1 MTGAGVHLERN
12 HLPLWKVAALA
23 VAYVQLGPSAA
34 LSAGGIIPF
43 SGSAAWLSTL
53 LSVIAM
59 AMLAV
64 VIAAFARRWVMTGS
78 LVSYAHEAFGSRARS
93 LVAACLMLGY
103 IALAAAMVAEVV
115 VFTSSALIDLGF
127 PSAASLGAQSGAAIL
142 ISMVAAACAWRGIDV
157 SVRVVV
163 ILGSLCLPFV
173 VVTMAGAFMELHAKM
188 LPQLAL
194 TGVSLK
200 QIVQGAIA
208 ATGYY
213 VGFDGISALAS
224 ETRDPTRN
232 IPRVLMGTIIFF
244 GAVTTLSCLVQYPV
258 LAAHSGEL
266 SAGASPVAIFANVMG
281 VHWLAVAVD
290 VLLVPATVAGTVALY
305 NLGARIVATTAAD
318 GLLPRSLS
326 RIHPRFHSPY
336 IAVAALAIVGALA
349 PIVLQAA
356 LHTSPLLSS
365 VYLANLATYYWIA
378 PYFITCAGI
387 LRVMRRER
395 VRSPT
400 TAAAAWM
407 SMAAIVYVTVE
418 LFRSPIDAG
427 TTYLPYLAV
436 GTIAVMAAVLAITA
450 ARRKRVAREV
460 EQVVQDTRQSNSS
473 ATYGRQCK
481 PTSRRRSG

>member
-1 MTGAGVHLERN
+1 MTGEDSSCPTRLGEHANLVN

-34 LSAGGIIPF
+34 LSAGGVIPF

-53 LSVIAM
+53 LSVFVM
-59 AMLAV
+59 ALLAV
-64 VIAAFARRWVMTGS
+64 VIAAFARRWVRTGS

-127 PSAASLGAQSGAAIL
+127 PSAASLEAQSGAAFL
-142 ISMVAAACAWRGIDV
+142 VSVVAATCAWRGIDV

-173 VVTMAGAFMELHAKM
+173 VVTTAGAFMELHAKA
-188 LPQLAL
+188 LPQLTL

-213 VGFDGISALAS
+213 VGFDGISALAA
-224 ETRDPTRN
+224 ETWDPTRN
-232 IPRVLMGTIIFF
+232 IPRVLVGTIVFF
-244 GAVTTLSCLVQYPV
+244 GGVTTFSCLVQYPV
-258 LAAHSGEL
+258 LADHAGEL
-266 SAGASPVAIFANVMG
+266 TAGASPVAIFANVMG
-281 VHWLAVAVD
+281 VHWLAAAVD
-290 VLLVPATVAGTVALY
+290 VLLVPATVAGTIALY

-318 GLLPRSLS
+318 GLLPLSLGK
-326 RIHPRFHSPY
+326 IHPRFHSPY
-336 IAVAALAIVGALA
+336 IAVVALAIVGALA
-349 PIVLQAA
+349 PIVLQAT
-356 LHTSPLLSS
+356 LQTSPLLSS

-395 VRSPT
+395 EPSLPT
-400 TAAAAWM
+400 AVAAWM
-407 SMAAIVYVTVE
+407 SMAALVYVAVE
-418 LFRSPIDAG
+418 LFRSPVDAG
-427 TTYLPYLAV
+427 TTYLPYLAL
-436 GTIAVMAAVLAITA
+436 GTIVIMAIVLAITA
-450 ARRKRVAREV
+450 TSRRRTTREV
-460 EQVVQDTRQSNSS
+460 EQ
-473 ATYGRQCK
+473 AL
-481 PTSRRRSG
+481 

>member
-1 MTGAGVHLERN
+1 MTGEDSDAATRHAERAHLERN

-34 LSAGGIIPF
+34 LSAGGVIPF

-53 LSVIAM
+53 LSVIVM
-59 AMLAV
+59 GLLAV

-127 PSAASLGAQSGAAIL
+127 PSAASLEAQSGAAIL
-142 ISMVAAACAWRGIDV
+142 ISIIAATCAWRGIDV

-173 VVTMAGAFMELHAKM
+173 VVTMAGAFMELHAKV
-188 LPQLAL
+188 LPQLTL

-200 QIVQGAIA
+200 QILQGAIA

-213 VGFDGISALAS
+213 VGFDGISALAA
-224 ETRDPTRN
+224 ETRDPMRN
-232 IPRVLMGTIIFF
+232 IPRVLVGTIVFF
-244 GAVTTLSCLVQYPV
+244 GGVTTFSCLIQYPV
-258 LAAHSGEL
+258 LAAHAAEL
-266 SAGASPVAIFANVMG
+266 GAGASPVAIFANVMG
-281 VHWLAVAVD
+281 VRWLAVAVD

-318 GLLPRSLS
+318 GLLPLQLS
-326 RIHPRFHSPY
+326 RIHPRFGSPY
-336 IAVAALAIVGALA
+336 IAVVALAIVGALA
-349 PIVLQAA
+349 PIVLQAT
-356 LHTSPLLSS
+356 LQTSPLLSS

-378 PYFITCAGI
+378 PYLITCAGI
-387 LRVMRRER
+387 LRVMRREGR
-395 VRSPT
+395 RSLPT
-400 TAAAAWM
+400 TVAAWI
-407 SMAAIVYVTVE
+407 SMAAIVYATVE
-418 LFRSPIDAG
+418 LFRSPVDAG

-436 GTIAVMAAVLAITA
+436 GTIAIMAAALAITA
-450 ARRKRVAREV
+450 GSRRRRARAV
-460 EQVVQDTRQSNSS
+460 EQVI
-473 ATYGRQCK
+473 
-481 PTSRRRSG
+481 

>member
-1 MTGAGVHLERN
+1 MTGEDSSCPTGLGEHAKLAHN

-34 LSAGGIIPF
+34 LSAGGVIPF

-53 LSVIAM
+53 LSVFVM

-64 VIAAFARRWVMTGS
+64 VIAAFARRWVRTGS

-115 VFTSSALIDLGF
+115 VFTSSALIDLGI
-127 PSAASLGAQSGAAIL
+127 PSAASLQAQSGAAIL
-142 ISMVAAACAWRGIDV
+142 ISIVAATCAWRGIDV

-163 ILGSLCLPFV
+163 ILGSLCVPFV
-173 VVTMAGAFMELHAKM
+173 VVTTLGAFMELHAKA
-188 LPQLAL
+188 LPQLTL

-213 VGFDGISALAS
+213 VGFDGISALAA

-232 IPRVLMGTIIFF
+232 IPRVLVGTIVFF
-244 GAVTTLSCLVQYPV
+244 GGVTTFSCLVQYPV
-258 LAAHSGEL
+258 LADHAGEL
-266 SAGASPVAIFANVMG
+266 TAGASPVAIFANVMG

-290 VLLVPATVAGTVALY
+290 VLLVPATVAGTIALY

-318 GLLPRSLS
+318 GLLPLSLGK
-326 RIHPRFHSPY
+326 IHPRYHSPY
-336 IAVAALAIVGALA
+336 IAVVALAIVGALA
-349 PIVLQAA
+349 PIVLQAT
-356 LHTSPLLSS
+356 LQTSPLLSS

-387 LRVMRRER
+387 LRIMRRER
-395 VRSPT
+395 TPSLPT
-400 TAAAAWM
+400 AVAAWM
-407 SMAAIVYVTVE
+407 SMAAIVYVAVE
-418 LFRSPIDAG
+418 LFRSPVDAG
-427 TTYLPYLAV
+427 TTYLPYLAL
-436 GTIAVMAAVLAITA
+436 GTIVIMAIVLAMTA
-450 ARRKRVAREV
+450 TSRRRMTSEV
-460 EQVVQDTRQSNSS
+460 EQVL
-473 ATYGRQCK
+473 
-481 PTSRRRSG
+481 

>member
-1 MTGAGVHLERN
+1 MTGEDSSSSIRHKEEEHLERK

-34 LSAGGIIPF
+34 LSAGGLIPF

-53 LSVIAM
+53 LSVIVM
-59 AMLAV
+59 ALLAV

-78 LVSYAHEAFGSRARS
+78 LVSYAHEAFGGRTRS

-115 VFTSSALIDLGF
+115 VFTSSALIDLDF
-127 PSAASLGAQSGAAIL
+127 PSAASPEAQSAAAIL
-142 ISMVAAACAWRGIDV
+142 ISIIAATCAWRGIDV

-163 ILGSLCLPFV
+163 VLGSLCLPFV
-173 VVTMAGAFMELHAKM
+173 VVTMVGAFMALHATV
-188 LPQLAL
+188 LPQLTL

-213 VGFDGISALAS
+213 VGFDGISALAA
-224 ETRDPTRN
+224 ETRDPRRN
-232 IPRVLMGTIIFF
+232 IPRVLVGTIVLF
-244 GAVTTLSCLVQYPV
+244 GGVTTFSCLIQYPV
-258 LAAHSGEL
+258 LAGHTGEL
-266 SAGASPVAIFANVMG
+266 MAGASPVAIFANVMG

-318 GLLPRSLS
+318 GLLPLALS
-326 RIHPRFHSPY
+326 RIHPRFRSPY
-336 IAVAALAIVGALA
+336 VAVVALAIVGASA

-356 LHTSPLLSS
+356 LRTSPLLSS

-378 PYFITCAGI
+378 PYFIICAGI
-387 LRVMRRER
+387 LTVMRRER
-395 VRSPT
+395 VRSPP
-400 TAAAAWM
+400 TAAAAWI
-407 SMAAIVYVTVE
+407 SMAAIAYIAVE
-418 LFRSPIDAG
+418 LFRSPVDAG
-427 TTYLPYLAV
+427 TTYLPYLAL
-436 GTIAVMAAVLAITA
+436 GTIAVMATVLAITA
-450 ARRKRVAREV
+450 ASRRRMGREV
-460 EQVVQDTRQSNSS
+460 EQVV
-473 ATYGRQCK
+473 
-481 PTSRRRSG
+481 

>member
-1 MTGAGVHLERN
+1 MRGEDSSNPIRQQEGSPLERN

-34 LSAGGIIPF
+34 LSAGGVVPF

-53 LSVIAM
+53 LSVIVM
-59 AMLAV
+59 ALLAV

-78 LVSYAHEAFGSRARS
+78 LVSYAHEAFGRRTRS

-127 PSAASLGAQSGAAIL
+127 PGAASLEAQSAAAIL
-142 ISMVAAACAWRGIDV
+142 ISIIAATCAWRGIDV

-173 VVTMAGAFMELHAKM
+173 VVTMAGAFMALHATV
-188 LPQLAL
+188 LPQLTL

-213 VGFDGISALAS
+213 VGFDGISALAA
-224 ETRDPTRN
+224 ETRDPRRN
-232 IPRVLMGTIIFF
+232 IPRVLVGTIVFF
-244 GAVTTLSCLVQYPV
+244 GGVTTFSCLIQYPV
-258 LAAHSGEL
+258 LAGHAGEL
-266 SAGASPVAIFANVMG
+266 AAGASPVAIFANVMG
-281 VHWLAVAVD
+281 VHQLAVAVD

-318 GLLPRSLS
+318 GLLPSSLS
-326 RIHPRFHSPY
+326 RIHPRFRSPY
-336 IAVAALAIVGALA
+336 MAVVALAIVGALA
-349 PIVLQAA
+349 PIVLQVA
-356 LHTSPLLSS
+356 LRTSPLLSS

-395 VRSPT
+395 MRSPP

-407 SMAAIVYVTVE
+407 SMAAIAYVAVE
-418 LFRSPIDAG
+418 LFRSPVDAG
-427 TTYLPYLAV
+427 TTYLPYLAA
-436 GTIAVMAAVLAITA
+436 GTIAIMATVLAIA
-450 ARRKRVAREV
+450 AA
-460 EQVVQDTRQSNSS
+460 
-473 ATYGRQCK
+473 
-481 PTSRRRSG
+481 SRRRMGREAENLA

>member
-1 MTGAGVHLERN
+1 L
-12 HLPLWKVAALA
+12 
-23 VAYVQLGPSAA
+23 
-34 LSAGGIIPF
+34 
-43 SGSAAWLSTL
+43 
-53 LSVIAM
+53 
-59 AMLAV
+59 LAV

-127 PSAASLGAQSGAAIL
+127 ASAASLGVQSGAAIL
-142 ISMVAAACAWRGIDV
+142 ISVVAAICAWRGIDV

-173 VVTMAGAFMELHAKM
+173 VITMAGAFMTLHAKV
-188 LPQLAL
+188 LPQFTL
-194 TGVSLK
+194 TGVSPK

-208 ATGYY
+208 AAGYY
-213 VGFDGISALAS
+213 VGFDGISALAA

-232 IPRVLMGTIIFF
+232 IPRVLVGTIIFF
-244 GAVTTLSCLVQYPV
+244 GAVTTFSCLVQYPV

-266 SAGASPVAIFANVMG
+266 AAGASPVAIFANVMG

-356 LHTSPLLSS
+356 LQTSPLLSS

-418 LFRSPIDAG
+418 LFRSPVDAG

-436 GTIAVMAAVLAITA
+436 GTIAAMATVLGLTRAS
-450 ARRKRVAREV
+450 RRRVARDV
-460 EQVVQDTRQSNSS
+460 EQAVQDAR
-473 ATYGRQCK
+473 
-481 PTSRRRSG
+481 

>member
-1 MTGAGVHLERN
+1 MRGEDSRCPTRLGEHANLERN

-34 LSAGGIIPF
+34 LSAGGVIPF

-53 LSVIAM
+53 LSVFVM
-59 AMLAV
+59 ALLAV
-64 VIAAFARRWVMTGS
+64 VIAAFARRWVRTGS

-127 PSAASLGAQSGAAIL
+127 PSAASLEAQSGTAIL
-142 ISMVAAACAWRGIDV
+142 VSLVAATCAWRGIDV

-173 VVTMAGAFMELHAKM
+173 VVTMAGAFMEPHAKA
-188 LPQLAL
+188 LPQLTL

-213 VGFDGISALAS
+213 VGFDGISALAA

-232 IPRVLMGTIIFF
+232 IPRVLVGTIVFF
-244 GAVTTLSCLVQYPV
+244 GGVTTFSCLVQYPV
-258 LAAHSGEL
+258 LADHAGEL
-266 SAGASPVAIFANVMG
+266 TAGASPVAIFANVMG

-318 GLLPRSLS
+318 GLLPLSLGK
-326 RIHPRFHSPY
+326 IHPRFHSPY
-336 IAVAALAIVGALA
+336 IAVVALAIVGALA
-349 PIVLQAA
+349 PIVLQAT
-356 LHTSPLLSS
+356 LQTSPLLSS

-395 VRSPT
+395 MPSLPT
-400 TAAAAWM
+400 AVAACM
-407 SMAAIVYVTVE
+407 SMAAIVYVAVE
-418 LFRSPIDAG
+418 LFRSPVDAG
-427 TTYLPYLAV
+427 TTYLPYLAL
-436 GTIAVMAAVLAITA
+436 GTIVIMAIALAITA
-450 ARRKRVAREV
+450 TGRRRITREV
-460 EQVVQDTRQSNSS
+460 EQVL
-473 ATYGRQCK
+473 
-481 PTSRRRSG
+481 